1 MTKAVNHLRE
11 YLHVVTHA
19 CDVSTQ
25 KKKTTNLRPNT
36 TAPKTMKTNQFLRK
50 VADNKKKMFYGQENM
65 KEIQTKLLLVM
76 GTGFNFYSKGSF
88 YKIMLQEPK
97 NIHTDS

>member
-1 MTKAVNHLRE
+1 MTKAVNHLGE

-19 CDVSTQ
+19 CDASTQ
-25 KKKTTNLRPNT
+25 KKKTANLRPNT

-50 VADNKKKMFYGQENM
+50 WLITRKRRLWPRKYEGDPNK
-65 KEIQTKLLLVM
+65 ILLLM
-76 GTGFNFYSKGSF
+76 GTGFNSYSKRSF